1 MKGGDLSIRSR
12 RSPVRLYS
20 SPVQGLFGSAGREL
34 GRLVFGPGL
43 VPVVEQIEAAAAGR
57 HAVLVTGES
66 GTGKELVA
74 ECIHRLGPRRE
85 APFVAIN
92 CGGLSREL
100 VESEL
105 FGHARGAYT
114 SAHTSRPGAFQSA
127 HGGVLFL
134 DEVGELPSAAQ
145 AALLRTLETGRI
157 RPVGTELERPV
168 DVRIVTATHRDLATL
183 AEDGH
188 FRMDLVFR
196 LDVLRVHMPPLRD
209 RLEDLPL
216 LVPALL
222 SRGGLR
228 AEVTAGA
235 VDALSEHAWPGNVRE
250 LRNVLIRAAQLGQG
264 HIDTNHVRAALSR
277 TSQPYRQHAREADV
291 GSFGSTPAY
300 LTTGGPANGPMV
312 PSGPLLDLGPRPK
325 EPHPRSRVRRSVR
338 RLAVELYE
346 DLGRSGT
353 RTAAELG
360 VARSTLYRWLKEHG
374 APLTKEGP
382 SHHAVPSTTRM

>member
-1 MKGGDLSIRSR
+1 M
-12 RSPVRLYS
+12 RLCS
-20 SPVQGLFGSAGREL
+20 SPIHGLFGSLGREI

-43 VPVVEQIEAAAAGR
+43 VPVIEQIEAAAAGR

-74 ECIHRLGPRRE
+74 ECIHGLGPRRE

-105 FGHARGAYT
+105 FGHTRGAYT
-114 SAHTSRPGAFQSA
+114 SAHTTRPGAFQSA

-168 DVRIVTATHRDLATL
+168 DVRVVTATHRDLNTL
-183 AEDGH
+183 AEEGL

-196 LDVLRVHMPPLRD
+196 LDVLRVHMPPLRE

-216 LVPALL
+216 LVPTLL

-228 AEVTAGA
+228 ADVTCAA
-235 VDALSEHAWPGNVRE
+235 IDALAEHAWPGNVRE
-250 LRNVLIRAAQLGQG
+250 LRNVLIRAAQVGQG
-264 HIDTNHVRAALSR
+264 QIDAVHIRAALSR
-277 TSQPYRQHAREADV
+277 THQPFRSASQGPQPELGTAPVNGAMLAPAV
-291 GSFGSTPAY
+291 GS
-300 LTTGGPANGPMV
+300 MM
-312 PSGPLLDLGPRPK
+312 PSGPLLQLGPLPRATT
-325 EPHPRSRVRRSVR
+325 PRSRVRRSVR

-374 APLTKEGP
+374 EPLTATLPVGHP
-382 SHHAVPSTTRM
+382 AVSTTRA

>member
-1 MKGGDLSIRSR
+1 MHLC
-12 RSPVRLYS
+12 S
-20 SPVQGLFGSAGREL
+20 SPVQGLFGAVGREL

-43 VPVVEQIEAAAAGR
+43 VPVIEQIEAAAAGR
-57 HAVLVTGES
+57 HAVLITGES

-74 ECIHRLGPRRE
+74 ECIHRLGPRWDG
-85 APFVAIN
+85 PFVAIN

-134 DEVGELPSAAQ
+134 DEVGELPTPAQ

-183 AEDGH
+183 AEDGQ

-216 LVPALL
+216 LVPTLL
-222 SRGGLR
+222 TRAGLR
-228 AEVTAGA
+228 AEVTTGA
-235 VDALSEHAWPGNVRE
+235 VDALSEHTWPGNIRE

-264 HIDTNHVRAALSR
+264 QIDTQHVRAALSR
-277 TSQPYRQHAREADV
+277 ATQPYRPMLRGHDAGILGPPSA
-291 GSFGSTPAY
+291 STPDGLHRA
-300 LTTGGPANGPMV
+300 GPIIV
-312 PSGPLLDLGPRPK
+312 RGPLLDLGPRPR
-325 EPHPRSRVRRSVR
+325 EPQQRSRVRRSVR

-374 APLTKEGP
+374 EPLQRVEAPV
-382 SHHAVPSTTRM
+382 HAVASTTRI

>member
-1 MKGGDLSIRSR
+1 MKESHSTSPLEEV
-12 RSPVRLYS
+12 PVRLCS
-20 SPVQGLFGSAGREL
+20 SPVPGLFGTRGREL
-34 GRLVFGPGL
+34 GGLVFGPGL
-43 VPVVEQIEAAAAGR
+43 VPVIEQLEAAAAGR
-57 HAVLVTGES
+57 HSVLVTGES

-74 ECIHRLGPRRE
+74 ECIHRLGPRRDG
-85 APFVAIN
+85 PFVAIN

-105 FGHARGAYT
+105 FGHTRGAYT
-114 SAHTSRPGAFQSA
+114 SAHTTRPGAFQSA

-168 DVRIVTATHRDLATL
+168 DVRVVTATHRDLNTL
-183 AEDGH
+183 AEEGQ

-196 LDVLRVHMPPLRD
+196 LDVLRVHMPPLRE

-222 SRGGLR
+222 ARSGLH
-228 AEVTAGA
+228 ANVTR
-235 VDALSEHAWPGNVRE
+235 DAIELLAQHCWPGNIRE
-250 LRNVLIRAAQLGQG
+250 LRNVLIRAAQPAQG
-264 HIDTNHVRAALSR
+264 HIDATHIRAALSR
-277 TSQPYRQHAREADV
+277 LNQPFRPLHRSSDLLGFGPSQAA
-291 GSFGSTPAY
+291 
-300 LTTGGPANGPMV
+300 LTTETQLGSPLQRTGPFLHPA
-312 PSGPLLDLGPRPK
+312 PLLRGPT
-325 EPHPRSRVRRSVR
+325 PRSRVRRSVR
-338 RLAVELYE
+338 RLAVDLYE

-360 VARSTLYRWLKEHG
+360 VARSTLYRWLKECSEPQ
-374 APLTKEGP
+374 AAAGP
-382 SHHAVPSTTRM
+382 RVQPSASTTRA